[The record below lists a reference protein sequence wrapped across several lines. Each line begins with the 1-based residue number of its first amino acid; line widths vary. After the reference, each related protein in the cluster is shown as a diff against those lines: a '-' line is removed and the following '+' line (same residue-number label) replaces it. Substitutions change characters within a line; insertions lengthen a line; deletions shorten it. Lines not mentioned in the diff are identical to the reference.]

1 MKNQLQQKLLIR
13 RNNCKT
19 LNPGVTPSDLLACHV
34 KHKTCSRCCSRSCY
48 CCTRKWRH
56 DSGAA
61 HLCYL
66 FRDLGSWST
75 WLCWQKFFAFFF
87 VFGETKSK
95 TNCRVLNFC
104 QRQNASTRHEK
115 KGAVRIAFLSGERF
129 VGCQRNCNRSTA
141 LALSPA
147 IMQPVARITDKDGP
161 SALVPSAWCLVTQFP
176 CQRTRSGL
184 Y

>member
-34 KHKTCSRCCSRSCY
+34 KHKTCSRCCSCSCY
-48 CCTRKWRH
+48 CCTRKWWH
-56 DSGAA
+56 DSRGSTFV
-61 HLCYL
+61 LP
-66 FRDLGSWST
+66 FPGSWILEHLALLAKVFS
-75 WLCWQKFFAFFF
+75 LFLFFF
-87 VFGETKSK
+87 WRNKVKDKLPCIKFLSK
-95 TNCRVLNFC
+95 TKCLHT
-104 QRQNASTRHEK
+104 TRK

-147 IMQPVARITDKDGP
+147 IMQPVARIKDKDGP
-161 SALVPSAWCLVTQFP
+161 SALVPGA
-176 CQRTRSGL
+176 
-184 Y
+184 